1 VLAPLANTPI
11 PLRTAKSGEIR
22 AQHGICLK
30 GMVLEGTPDGEYVLE
45 RVFTT
50 AGELTV
56 ATQLVKVDKEIVF
69 FDLNNFG
76 DEDI

>member
-1 VLAPLANTPI
+1 
-11 PLRTAKSGEIR
+11 
-22 AQHGICLK
+22 
-30 GMVLEGTPDGEYVLE
+30 MVLEGTPDGEYVLE